1 MIRCPLRIQKKPETR
16 KKMSVLFEP
25 ERRIFTL
32 LTDHSAYQM
41 QIGPEGYLL
50 HTYYGR
56 VCAED
61 FRYLHLERDCGFSPN
76 PYALSASR
84 GFSLDT
90 MPQEYSGSNGAD
102 FRLPCILSDND
113 DGVLGVDLRYVRH
126 EIRKGAYTLEGLPT
140 AFAGAGEE
148 AETLS
153 IVLADAATGL
163 ETELKYG
170 VFPHRNVITRAVRIR
185 NGGEKTVR
193 LGKAASA
200 CLDLPFGTW
209 DSIDFHGRHAMERQ
223 PKRNPVSD
231 GIRTISSE
239 RGYSGHQHNPFV
251 IVCEREANEDHGE
264 CYGLM
269 LCYSGSHQTELE
281 LDQTGAL
288 RVVSGIG
295 ERFFRWTLEPGA
307 SFDTPQLLLSF
318 TADGIGELSRRFH
331 RFIRRNLCRSLWT
344 DKKRPVLLNSWEA
357 AYLNFDEALLLRLAK
372 DARNLGVELLVLD
385 DGWFGDRDE
394 DNRAL
399 GDWTPNRRKLP
410 DGLGGLIRKVKA
422 EGLKFGLWIEPEMV
436 SENSDLFRA
445 HPDWALRVPGR
456 QPAIGRNQMV
466 LDLSRPEIA
475 DWLYETVAGLLRENP
490 IDYIKW
496 DMNRAMT
503 DLFSARL
510 PAERQGELAHRYILG
525 LYSVLGRLTEEF
537 PEVLFEGCAGGGG
550 RFDAGMLA
558 FHPQIWCSDNTDPIA
573 RLSIQEG
580 NSYGYPASA
589 VGAHVSASP
598 NHQTGRS
605 TPFGTRAAVA
615 MAGTF
620 GYELD
625 PAKLSEEERQEVR
638 RQIAFFHRIEDLV
651 REGDY
656 YRLTAMEKERFTA
669 WQFVSDDKEKSLF
682 TLVLTEPEGNPR
694 PVHVRMKG
702 LKPEKKYR
710 LAATEYAGCLY
721 RGDEKLPE
729 VLSGAALMYGGL
741 TLPRLYG
748 DYPSVQ
754 ILLEAE

>member
-1 MIRCPLRIQKKPETR
+1 
-16 KKMSVLFEP
+16 MSVLFEP

-56 VCAED
+56 ACAED

-76 PYALSASR
+76 PYALSSSR

-126 EIRKGAYTLEGLPT
+126 EIREGAYTLEGLPT

-170 VFPHRNVITRAVRIR
+170 VFPHRGVITRAVRIR

-251 IVCEREANEDHGE
+251 ILCEREANEDHGE

-288 RVVSGIG
+288 RLVSGIG

-318 TADGIGELSRRFH
+318 SADGIGELSRRFH

-573 RLSIQEG
+573 RLCIQEG
-580 NSYGYPASA
+580 SSYGYPASA

-669 WQFVSDDKEKSLF
+669 WQFVSEDKEKSLF
-682 TLVLTEPEGNPR
+682 TLVLTEPEGNPH

-702 LKPEKKYR
+702 LKPEKRYR

>member
-1 MIRCPLRIQKKPETR
+1 MFAHLLNEHFHIHADARDFQRGGFAAEGVGFAVQFLNKEIQPPPDFAALGKHGGNFIQVRGEAIQ
-16 KKMSVLFEP
+16 LFG
-25 ERRIFTL
+25 
-32 LTDHSAYQM
+32 HVNA
-41 QIGPEGYLL
+41 
-50 HTYYGR
+50 
-56 VCAED
+56 
-61 FRYLHLERDCGFSPN
+61 
-76 PYALSASR
+76 
-84 GFSLDT
+84 
-90 MPQEYSGSNGAD
+90 
-102 FRLPCILSDND
+102 
-113 DGVLGVDLRYVRH
+113 DGV
-126 EIRKGAYTLEGLPT
+126 
-140 AFAGAGEE
+140 AGRFGKCALLCG
-148 AETLS
+148 
-153 IVLADAATGL
+153 IGCNAA
-163 ETELKYG
+163 
-170 VFPHRNVITRAVRIR
+170 AAAS
-185 NGGEKTVR
+185 GGSQR
-193 LGKAASA
+193 LGPA
-200 CLDLPFGTW
+200 
-209 DSIDFHGRHAMERQ
+209 RQ
-223 PKRNPVSD
+223 K
-231 GIRTISSE
+231 
-239 RGYSGHQHNPFV
+239 
-251 IVCEREANEDHGE
+251 
-264 CYGLM
+264 
-269 LCYSGSHQTELE
+269 
-281 LDQTGAL
+281 
-288 RVVSGIG
+288 
-295 ERFFRWTLEPGA
+295 
-307 SFDTPQLLLSF
+307 
-318 TADGIGELSRRFH
+318 
-331 RFIRRNLCRSLWT
+331 
-344 DKKRPVLLNSWEA
+344 
-357 AYLNFDEALLLRLAK
+357 ALLLRLAK

-475 DWLYETVAGLLRENP
+475 DWLYETVAGLLRENS

-573 RLSIQEG
+573 RLCIQEG
-580 NSYGYPASA
+580 SSYGYPASA

-669 WQFVSDDKEKSLF
+669 WQFVSEDKEKSLF
-682 TLVLTEPEGNPR
+682 TLVLTEPEGNPH

-702 LKPEKKYR
+702 LKPEKR
-710 LAATEYAGCLY
+710 
-721 RGDEKLPE
+721 
-729 VLSGAALMYGGL
+729 
-741 TLPRLYG
+741 
-748 DYPSVQ
+748 
-754 ILLEAE
+754 

>member
-1 MIRCPLRIQKKPETR
+1 
-16 KKMSVLFEP
+16 
-25 ERRIFTL
+25 
-32 LTDHSAYQM
+32 
-41 QIGPEGYLL
+41 
-50 HTYYGR
+50 
-56 VCAED
+56 
-61 FRYLHLERDCGFSPN
+61 
-76 PYALSASR
+76 
-84 GFSLDT
+84 
-90 MPQEYSGSNGAD
+90 
-102 FRLPCILSDND
+102 
-113 DGVLGVDLRYVRH
+113 
-126 EIRKGAYTLEGLPT
+126 
-140 AFAGAGEE
+140 
-148 AETLS
+148 
-153 IVLADAATGL
+153 
-163 ETELKYG
+163 
-170 VFPHRNVITRAVRIR
+170 
-185 NGGEKTVR
+185 
-193 LGKAASA
+193 
-200 CLDLPFGTW
+200 
-209 DSIDFHGRHAMERQ
+209 
-223 PKRNPVSD
+223 
-231 GIRTISSE
+231 
-239 RGYSGHQHNPFV
+239 
-251 IVCEREANEDHGE
+251 
-264 CYGLM
+264 M

-318 TADGIGELSRRFH
+318 SADGIGELSRRFH

-573 RLSIQEG
+573 RLCIQEG
-580 NSYGYPASA
+580 SSYGYPASA

-669 WQFVSDDKEKSLF
+669 WQFVSEDKEKSLF
-682 TLVLTEPEGNPR
+682 TLVLTEPEGNPH

-702 LKPEKKYR
+702 LEPEKRYR
-710 LAATEYAGCLY
+710 LVATEYAGCLY

>member
-1 MIRCPLRIQKKPETR
+1 MIRCALQFQKKPEKTT
-16 KKMSVLFEP
+16 KMSILFQREKGTL
-25 ERRIFTL
+25 TL
-32 LTDHSAYQM
+32 LTDHTAYQM

-56 VCAED
+56 ACAED

-102 FRLPCILSDND
+102 FRLPCVLSESE
-113 DGVLGVDLRYVRH
+113 DGILGVDLRYVRH
-126 EIRKGAYTLEGLPT
+126 EIRKGVFTLEGLPT
-140 AFAGAGEE
+140 AFAGEDGE

-153 IVLADAATGL
+153 VLLRDEATGL
-163 ETELKYG
+163 ETELLYG
-170 VFPHRNVITRAVRIR
+170 VFPHRDVITRAVRIR

-193 LGKAASA
+193 LRKAASA
-200 CLDLPFGTW
+200 CLDLPFGAW
-209 DSIDFHGRHAMERQ
+209 DCIDFHGRHAMERQ
-223 PKRNPVSD
+223 TERTPVSD

-251 IVCEREANEDHGE
+251 ILCDREGGEDHGE

-269 LCYSGSHQTELE
+269 LCYSGNHQTEME
-281 LDQTGAL
+281 LDQTGSL

-307 SFDTPQLLLSF
+307 RFDTPQLLMCFS
-318 TADGIGELSRRFH
+318 ADGLGELSRRFH
-331 RFIRRNLCRSLWT
+331 RFIRRNLCHSPWT
-344 DKKRPVLLNSWEA
+344 GKKRPVLLNSWEA

-372 DARNLGVELLVLD
+372 NAKQLGVELLVLD

-399 GDWTPNRRKLP
+399 GDWTPNLRKLP
-410 DGLGGLIRKVKA
+410 DGLGGLIRRVKN

-456 QPAIGRNQMV
+456 QTAIGRNQMV
-466 LDLSRPEIA
+466 LDLSRPEIT
-475 DWLYETVAGLLRENP
+475 DWLYETVAGLLRENN

-503 DLFSARL
+503 DLYSASL
-510 PAERQGELAHRYILG
+510 PADRQGELAHRYILG
-525 LYSVLGRLTEEF
+525 LYSVLARLTEEF

-573 RLSIQEG
+573 RLRIQEG
-580 NSYGYPASA
+580 TSYGYPTSA

-638 RQIAFFHRIEDLV
+638 RQIAFFHRVEDLV
-651 REGDY
+651 REGDH
-656 YRLTAMEKERFTA
+656 YRLGAMEKERFTA
-669 WQFVSDDKEKSLF
+669 WQFVSGDREKSLF

-694 PVHVRMKG
+694 PLHVRLKG
-702 LKPEKKYR
+702 LDPEKRYR
-710 LAATEYAGCLY
+710 LAATEYAGRLY
-721 RGDEKLPE
+721 SGEEKLPE
-729 VLSGAALMYGGL
+729 ALSGAALMYGGL

>member
-56 VCAED
+56 ACAED

-140 AFAGAGEE
+140 AFAGDGEE

-170 VFPHRNVITRAVRIR
+170 VFPHRDVIARAVRIR

-251 IVCEREANEDHGE
+251 ILCEREANEDHGE

-318 TADGIGELSRRFH
+318 SADGIGELSRRFH

-573 RLSIQEG
+573 RLCIQEG
-580 NSYGYPASA
+580 SSYGYPASA

-669 WQFVSDDKEKSLF
+669 WQFVSEDKEKSLF
-682 TLVLTEPEGNPR
+682 TLVLTEPEGNPH

-702 LKPEKKYR
+702 LEPEKRYR

>member
-1 MIRCPLRIQKKPETR
+1 
-16 KKMSVLFEP
+16 
-25 ERRIFTL
+25 
-32 LTDHSAYQM
+32 
-41 QIGPEGYLL
+41 
-50 HTYYGR
+50 
-56 VCAED
+56 
-61 FRYLHLERDCGFSPN
+61 
-76 PYALSASR
+76 
-84 GFSLDT
+84 
-90 MPQEYSGSNGAD
+90 
-102 FRLPCILSDND
+102 
-113 DGVLGVDLRYVRH
+113 
-126 EIRKGAYTLEGLPT
+126 
-140 AFAGAGEE
+140 
-148 AETLS
+148 
-153 IVLADAATGL
+153 
-163 ETELKYG
+163 
-170 VFPHRNVITRAVRIR
+170 
-185 NGGEKTVR
+185 
-193 LGKAASA
+193 
-200 CLDLPFGTW
+200 
-209 DSIDFHGRHAMERQ
+209 
-223 PKRNPVSD
+223 
-231 GIRTISSE
+231 
-239 RGYSGHQHNPFV
+239 
-251 IVCEREANEDHGE
+251 
-264 CYGLM
+264 M

-288 RVVSGIG
+288 RIVSGIG

-318 TADGIGELSRRFH
+318 SADGIGELSRRFH

-422 EGLKFGLWIEPEMV
+422 EDLKFGLWIEPEMV

-573 RLSIQEG
+573 RLCIQEG
-580 NSYGYPASA
+580 SSYGYPASA

-669 WQFVSDDKEKSLF
+669 WQFVSEDKEKSLF
-682 TLVLTEPEGNPR
+682 TLVLTEPEGNPH

-702 LKPEKKYR
+702 LKPEKRYR